1 MSRNDTSTVE
11 GKKPEQE
18 AFNYDIILDHIGQ
31 MGKYQLR
38 TCLWLSVPAIFS
50 VFGVMSFSFIGAI
63 PQFRYSTF
71 PQLSW
76 FIPYRPI
83 YLLTHSSPSYDRCL
97 VDGCANGTDIP
108 WNNFTSIVDLKDS
121 CYRFNFTVTDPDQH
135 CHPQN
140 ISHIESSLLEKC
152 DAWTYDTSIFEST
165 IFTDVTTRFSSI
177 KMSIATYSDAELD
190 PKWKKK
196 NISCC
201 INIWLMD
208 DCF

>member
-1 MSRNDTSTVE
+1 MTENAARDLSGADGWERPAE
-11 GKKPEQE
+11 E
-18 AFNYDIILDHIGQ
+18 AFDYDVVLDHIGQ

-38 TCLWLSVPAIFS
+38 TCLWLSIPLMFSTMVGVSLNFTGGVPK
-50 VFGVMSFSFIGAI
+50 
-63 PQFRYSTF
+63 FRYSTF
-71 PQLSW
+71 PQLNS

-177 KMSIATYSDAELD
+177 KMSIATHSDAELD

-196 NISCC
+196 KHF
-201 INIWLMD
+201 LLH
-208 DCF
+208 